1 MSEAGLRPSREQASG
16 RLCRRCDGLSDH
28 LSQGRQTMSADEE
41 KTRILQRRSAAAPRP
56 DAAADGGEKIVFHC
70 PNGHRIVASAALAG
84 KRGKCSKCQVDV
96 VIPLP
101 GGAEAAAAA
110 SPEPA
115 SPPPP
120 PLVGPPVEPEPAAGS
135 GESLPQL
142 TVGPPPA
149 PPVAAAD
156 DVQVG
161 PPEPAGES
169 EERENWSFIGG
180 EVEASA
186 PEVFEAPA
194 WDSGN
199 GGGAFPAEAGNP
211 TAVLV
216 ARLWAEREH
225 GGIIELHLEGGSVIL
240 PDWYDA
246 AWSRGTHGL
255 FASQAAD
262 GSVTLTAV
270 AWETVRKVVVRQ
282 LTEVPDDMFT

>member
-1 MSEAGLRPSREQASG
+1 
-16 RLCRRCDGLSDH
+16 
-28 LSQGRQTMSADEE
+28 MSADEE
-41 KTRILQRRSAAAPRP
+41 KTRILQRRPAVATPRPPVAAA
-56 DAAADGGEKIVFHC
+56 GGGKIVFHC

-96 VIPLP
+96 TIPLP
-101 GGAEAAAAA
+101 GGVEAAAAPLEPGA
-110 SPEPA
+110 PGDHATPPSAVEPA
-115 SPPPP
+115 PAPDA
-120 PLVGPPVEPEPAAGS
+120 GDFPEI
-135 GESLPQL
+135 
-142 TVGPPPA
+142 TVGPPPP
-149 PPVAAAD
+149 PPV
-156 DVQVG
+156 VGGPGNEGQVG
-161 PPEPAGES
+161 PPEPEG

-180 EVEASA
+180 DEEASA
-186 PEVFEAPA
+186 PEGFEAPA
-194 WDSGN
+194 WGPGD
-199 GGGAFPAEAGNP
+199 GGGFPVESGNP

-240 PDWYDA
+240 PEWYDA

-282 LTEVPDDMFT
+282 LSEVPDDMFT